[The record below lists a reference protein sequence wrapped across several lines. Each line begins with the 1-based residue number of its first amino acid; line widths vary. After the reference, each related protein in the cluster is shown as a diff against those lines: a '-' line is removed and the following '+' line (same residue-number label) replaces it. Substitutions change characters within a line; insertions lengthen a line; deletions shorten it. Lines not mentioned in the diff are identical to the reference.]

1 LPIAD
6 LLRRRQWPVPFRPE
20 PVPPQAL
27 LDRLLAAA
35 GPLPIRPG
43 AVCAAARI
51 ESGPPRQAALAALGG
66 AGGVAPSDVAML
78 DPAAV
83 LCVVGASGGPPDA
96 AACHLAAGQIALVAE
111 EAGLA
116 AIVLPLSRPVRLGD
130 DAPLCEVFA
139 VVGLGGAA
147 RPARPEPSA
156 PRPAESGSPAVLL
169 SLLEIAAATTA
180 AEDLDRLLE
189 SIAQELSRL
198 FPIDRVDAAFA
209 EEGSMQAAV
218 IAPRDPSGRRAAVDR
233 LPVDETHHLGSVVA
247 RGRAL
252 WRNDL
257 TMELRFRETL
267 PRGGMRSDMTI
278 PLRSRGQATGALR
291 VACRRPHAYE
301 AEDFEILER
310 LADVMAMAVE
320 NQRLLQVTRRMAEVD
335 GLTGVCNR
343 RHFQVLLAREAERAR
358 SAGHPLA
365 LLLADVDRFKSVND
379 RFGHP
384 AGDAVLQHVA
394 RVLAR
399 RLRRSDVVARYGGEE
414 FAVLL
419 PGTDGEAAFS
429 LAEELRRE
437 VESTPAPLPA
447 PADPLAVT
455 VSFGAAALP
464 ADAAEEAGLVAAAD
478 RALYRAKEGG
488 RNRVERA
495 AGGPA

>member
-1 LPIAD
+1 MSIAD
-6 LLRRRQWPVPFRPE
+6 LLRRRQWPVSFRDE
-20 PVPPQAL
+20 PIPPAL
-27 LDRLLAAA
+27 LERILKAAA
-35 GPLPIRPG
+35 PLPMRPG
-43 AVCAAARI
+43 SACAASLVASGDARTVAAAAFASAGADPADLAI
-51 ESGPPRQAALAALGG
+51 LQPAAALFAVGSSGSAGG
-66 AGGVAPSDVAML
+66 A
-78 DPAAV
+78 AA
-83 LCVVGASGGPPDA
+83 
-96 AACHLAAGQIALVAE
+96 HLAAGQIALAAE

-116 AIVLPLSRPVRLGD
+116 AVVLPLPGPVRL
-130 DAPLCEVFA
+130 DAAPAPPVFA
-139 VVGLGGAA
+139 VVGIGTA
-147 RPARPEPSA
+147 PARPQQPA
-156 PRPAESGSPAVLL
+156 PAVGRPDPSGSPAVLL

-198 FPIDRVDAAFA
+198 FPVDRVDAAFA
-209 EEGSMQAAV
+209 EDGSMQAAV
-218 IAPRDPSGRRAAVDR
+218 IAPRDPSGRRAAADR
-233 LPVDETHHLGSVVA
+233 LPVDETHHLGAIVSQ
-247 RGRAL
+247 GRAL

-257 TMELRFRETL
+257 TMELRFKETL

-278 PLRSRGQATGALR
+278 PLRSRGHATGALR
-291 VACRRPHAYE
+291 VASRRPHAYE

-358 SAGHPLA
+358 SSGHPLA
-365 LLLADVDRFKSVND
+365 LLLADVDRFKGVND

-419 PGTDGEAAFS
+419 PGTDRDAAFT

-437 VESTPAPLPA
+437 VEAAPATLPA
-447 PADPLAVT
+447 PAAPVAVT
-455 VSFGAAALP
+455 VSFGAAAMP
-464 ADAAEEAGLVAAAD
+464 ADAAEENGLVAAAD

-495 AGGPA
+495 AAGA

>member
-1 LPIAD
+1 MIAD
-6 LLRRRQWPVPFRPE
+6 LLRRRQWPVPFRSDSL
-20 PVPPQAL
+20 PPTGL
-27 LDRLLAAA
+27 IDRLLAAA
-35 GPLPIRPG
+35 GPLPMRG
-43 AVCAAARI
+43 ARCSASLIPAGAA
-51 ESGPPRQAALAALGG
+51 RQAAAAAAVEAGVEATDFDLIEPAPLLCAVGSTDG
-66 AGGVAPSDVAML
+66 AGG
-78 DPAAV
+78 
-83 LCVVGASGGPPDA
+83 
-96 AACHLAAGQIALVAE
+96 AACLVGAGQIALAAE

-116 AIVLPLSRPVRLGD
+116 AALLPLPRPVRLAD
-130 DAPLCEVFA
+130 RPDAVFA
-139 VVGLGGAA
+139 FVGLGDSPADKVRPPRAAA
-147 RPARPEPSA
+147 R
-156 PRPAESGSPAVLL
+156 AEQPGSPAVLL
-169 SLLEIAAATTA
+169 SLLEIAAATNA

-198 FPIDRVDAAFA
+198 FPVDRVDAAFA

-233 LPVDETHHLGSVVA
+233 LPVDETHHLGFVVSQ
-247 RGRAL
+247 GRAL

-291 VACRRPHAYE
+291 VASRRAHAYE
-301 AEDFEILER
+301 PEDFEILER

-343 RHFQVLLAREAERAR
+343 RHFQVLLTREAERAR
-358 SAGHPLA
+358 SAGQPLG

-419 PGTDGEAAFS
+419 PGTDREASFS

-437 VESTPAPLPA
+437 VESAPAPLPA
-447 PADPLAVT
+447 PLAALAVT
-455 VSFGAAALP
+455 VSFGTAAMP
-464 ADAAEEAGLVAAAD
+464 ADAAEENGLVAAAD
-478 RALYRAKEGG
+478 RALYRAKDGG

-495 AGGPA
+495 SGA

>member
-1 LPIAD
+1 MSLAD

-20 PVPPQAL
+20 PVPPVAL
-27 LDRLLAAA
+27 LDRLIAAA
-35 GPLPIRPG
+35 NPLPMRPG
-43 AVCAAARI
+43 AGCAASIVRA
-51 ESGPPRQAALAALGG
+51 GAPRQAAAAALAE
-66 AGGVAPSDVAML
+66 AGVDATELAL
-78 DPAAV
+78 LEPAAV
-83 LCVVGASGGPPDA
+83 LCTVASPDSDGA
-96 AACHLAAGQIALVAE
+96 AACHLGAGQIALAAE
-111 EAGLA
+111 EAGLGA
-116 AIVLPLSRPVRLGD
+116 LVLPLPRPIRIEDGP
-130 DAPLCEVFA
+130 AGQVFA
-139 VVGLGGAA
+139 VVGIGGSPVRPPGPAPAGA
-147 RPARPEPSA
+147 R
-156 PRPAESGSPAVLL
+156 AEQPGSPAVLL
-169 SLLEIAAATTA
+169 SLLEIAAATNA

-189 SIAQELSRL
+189 SIAQELARL
-198 FPIDRVDAAFA
+198 FPVDRVDAAFA
-209 EEGSMQAAV
+209 EEGVIQAAV

-233 LPVDETHHLGSVVA
+233 LPVDDTHHLGAVVSQ
-247 RGRAL
+247 GRAL

-291 VACRRPHAYE
+291 LASRRPHAYE

-358 SAGHPLA
+358 SAGHPLG
-365 LLLADVDRFKSVND
+365 LMLADVDRFKSVND

-394 RVLAR
+394 RVLGR

-419 PGTDGEAAFS
+419 PGTDRDAAAS

-437 VESTPAPLPA
+437 VESAPATLPA
-447 PADPLAVT
+447 PAAPLAVT
-455 VSFGAAALP
+455 VSLGVASMP
-464 ADAAEEAGLVAAAD
+464 ADASDENELVTAAD

-495 AGGPA
+495 GTAQEP